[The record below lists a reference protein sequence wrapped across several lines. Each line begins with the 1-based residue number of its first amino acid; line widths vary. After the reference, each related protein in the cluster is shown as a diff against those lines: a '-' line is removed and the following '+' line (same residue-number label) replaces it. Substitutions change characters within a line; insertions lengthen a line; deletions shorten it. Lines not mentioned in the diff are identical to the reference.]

1 MLMHATDQQLLDH
14 ERTLARTLQYIV
26 TETQTILNALHVDIL
41 FEYADGLRIEISSD
55 EAEIGRYIPID
66 KSISGLVLS
75 QRRPVLANDIQND
88 PLLRERYFPRK
99 EMDMTGDGPRLSVL
113 VADLTLDGQTI
124 GVVNVEAAPDSMFD
138 ASHLEFVN
146 AVARQISVAI
156 THAALFDEDNLWTAT
171 DKLLLTGTTDTGNRF
186 DNESIM
192 REVLDQ
198 ILNTLKS
205 LTFLKLD
212 AAEILLADPQDM
224 QVLTVAYSTNSAD
237 IGIKVSVDSSVCGEA
252 FQTSKTVVLQRA
264 VEHSDYRPIQ
274 EGMRCEM
281 AIPIILGGSK
291 QFTRVH
297 LFKGR
302 IISGPFG
309 HAARPRS
316 GMLAGS

>member
-1 MLMHATDQQLLDH
+1 M
-14 ERTLARTLQYIV
+14 

-171 DKLLLTGTTDTGNRF
+171 DKLLLTGTTDTQHHG
-186 DNESIM
+186 
-192 REVLDQ
+192 L
-198 ILNTLKS
+198 
-205 LTFLKLD
+205 
-212 AAEILLADPQDM
+212 
-224 QVLTVAYSTNSAD
+224 
-237 IGIKVSVDSSVCGEA
+237 
-252 FQTSKTVVLQRA
+252 
-264 VEHSDYRPIQ
+264 
-274 EGMRCEM
+274 
-281 AIPIILGGSK
+281 
-291 QFTRVH
+291 
-297 LFKGR
+297 
-302 IISGPFG
+302 
-309 HAARPRS
+309 
-316 GMLAGS
+316 